1 MGNNT
6 ALKKMIGKLPKNWE
20 SMSPEDKI
28 RTVLKKGQYQERSV
42 FAPMGAEIFS

>member
-1 MGNNT
+1 MENNT

-28 RTVLKKGQYQERSV
+28 RTCIEKMAFNFL
-42 FAPMGAEIFS
+42 